1 MPKKGEAWTVCWF
14 KEQGIWQER
23 RGGIFWGRE
32 GVDTSMHTMY
42 GTWKSK
48 GIKFK
53 LTQPLYLRSGF
64 NFTII
69 YPFKSSGI
77 EKILHI
83 FCCFNENITNIT
95 LNFCKLPSSMH
106 FCYFRN
112 IIILV
117 VNIFSISFK
126 SYNSSRIGSKL
137 ILLKAAWHDILN
149 LESCLWHVSH
159 T

>member
-1 MPKKGEAWTVCWF
+1 MKNQYRGEDCLKRGRLGQFVDLRGGG
-14 KEQGIWQER
+14 EVWQER
-23 RGGIFWGRE
+23 GGGLFWGRE
-32 GVDTSMHTMY
+32 RGWYLNAHYVWY
-42 GTWKSK
+42 LESK

-95 LNFCKLPSSMH
+95 LNFCKLPSPMH
-106 FCYFRN
+106 FCYFRKYYY
-112 IIILV
+112 L
-117 VNIFSISFK
+117 
-126 SYNSSRIGSKL
+126 SS
-137 ILLKAAWHDILN
+137 
-149 LESCLWHVSH
+149 
-159 T
+159 